1 MADKILI
8 GNKWYVAATSARNE
22 QSPQVLKND
31 ETFVMFDH
39 FGDLQV
45 HGVGDE
51 GLYHEDTRYLAYQ
64 ELAIDGVRP
73 LFLGSSVKDNNSL
86 LIIELMNPDLT
97 CDERVQVAKG
107 TVHILRAKL
116 LWRGACYEH
125 IRVTNHG
132 REAFQADL
140 SIRFGADFAD
150 LFEVRGMS
158 RPQRGERL
166 ESLVSDTDVQL
177 RYQGLDAGLR
187 TTRIHFEPAPSALD
201 EHEARFRV
209 KLGLGEEV
217 HLYCTVSCERDNGVA
232 AAVAGSYGSYG
243 NYDSALRMAQ
253 AERARVAHLRCGIE
267 TSNPLVNLWLERS
280 ASDLTML
287 TTTLASGPYP
297 YAGVPWYSTTFGRDG
312 ILTAREMLWTDPS
325 IARGVLAF
333 LAATQATEREP
344 ERDAEPGKILHE
356 ARRCEMAATGEI
368 PFGRYYGSVDST
380 PLFVGLA
387 GAYYQ
392 RTGDLPFIRSIW
404 PNVIAALEWIDRDG
418 DVDGD
423 GFVEYAR
430 RSREGLIQQGWK
442 DSQDSVFHADGTLA
456 PAPIALC
463 EVQGYVYE
471 AKLLAADL
479 ARRVGDDTLAK
490 RLRSQAQELKRK
502 FLQRFWCEDLG
513 TYAIALDGAKQP
525 CRVAASNAGHALWS
539 GIASPQHARRIVELL
554 MSERFFSGWG
564 IRTIARGEPRYNP
577 MSYHNGSIWPHD
589 NAIIAAGMARYGYT
603 EAAMRIFAGMFD
615 SSLHFDNYRLPE
627 LFCGFSRRPAEGP
640 TLYPVACAPQAWAAA
655 AVFGVLQACL
665 GLDFDPARPKVA
677 LGAPHLPEFIQ
688 WMRISRL
695 AVREHSIDV
704 LLQRYRNNVGVEVM
718 HRTGSL
724 ELVVELQ

>member
-1 MADKILI
+1 
-8 GNKWYVAATSARNE
+8 
-22 QSPQVLKND
+22 
-31 ETFVMFDH
+31 MFDH

-51 GLYHEDTRYLAYQ
+51 GLYHDDTRYLAYQ

-73 LFLGSSVKDNNSL
+73 LFLGSSIKDNNSL

-97 CDERVQVAKG
+97 RGERVQVAKG
-107 TVHILRAKL
+107 TVHILRVKL

-125 IRVTNHG
+125 IRITNHG
-132 REAFQADL
+132 RDTFEADL
-140 SIRFGADFAD
+140 SIRFATDFAD

-158 RPQRGERL
+158 RTQHGERL
-166 ESLVSDTDVQL
+166 QTLVHGGDVQL
-177 RYQGLDAGLR
+177 RYCGLDNDLR
-187 TTRIHFEPAPSALD
+187 TTRMRFQPMPEALD
-201 EHEARFRV
+201 EREARYR
-209 KLGLGEEV
+209 V
-217 HLYCTVSCERDNGVA
+217 HLEPDKEAHLYVTVRCEREGA
-232 AAVAGSYGSYG
+232 APDTSASPATD
-243 NYDSALRMAQ
+243 YDTALRTAQ
-253 AERARVAHLRCGIE
+253 AERTRVAHARCGIE

-280 ASDLTML
+280 ASDLAML
-287 TTTLASGPYP
+287 TTTLSSGPYP

-325 IARGVLAF
+325 IARGVLGF
-333 LAATQATEREP
+333 LASTQATESDP
-344 ERDAEPGKILHE
+344 ARDAEPGKILHE

-392 RTGDLPFIRSIW
+392 RTGDLDFIRSIW
-404 PNVIAALEWIDRDG
+404 PNVIAALDWIDRDG
-418 DVDGD
+418 DIDGD

-430 RSREGLIQQGWK
+430 RSAEGLVQQGWK

-456 PAPIALC
+456 QAPIALC

-479 ARRVGDDTLAK
+479 ARRIGDDALAR
-490 RLRSQAQELKRK
+490 RLRSSAQELKRQ
-502 FLQRFWCEDLG
+502 FVQRFWCEDLG
-513 TYAIALDGAKQP
+513 SYAIALDADKQP

-539 GIASPQHARRIVELL
+539 GIATPAHARRIVELL
-554 MSERFFSGWG
+554 MSDRFFSGWG

-589 NAIIAAGMARYGYT
+589 NAIIASGMTRYGYT
-603 EAAMRIFAGMFD
+603 EAAMRVLAGMFD
-615 SSLHFDNYRLPE
+615 SSLYFDNHRLPE

-655 AVFGVLQACL
+655 AVFSVLQACL
-665 GLDFDPARPKVA
+665 GMEFDPSRPRIT
-677 LGAPHLPEFIQ
+677 LFDPRLPEFIQ
-688 WMRISRL
+688 WVRISRL
-695 AVREHSIDV
+695 TVREHSLDV
-704 LLQRYRNNVGVEVM
+704 LLQRYRNNVGVEVTD
-718 HRTGSL
+718 RTGTL

>member
-1 MADKILI
+1 MI
-8 GNKWYVAATSARNE
+8 
-22 QSPQVLKND
+22 
-31 ETFVMFDH
+31 FDH

-97 CDERVQVAKG
+97 RDERVLVAKG

-116 LWRGACYEH
+116 LWRDVCYEH

-132 REAFQADL
+132 RESFDAEV
-140 SIRFGADFAD
+140 SMRFATDFAD

-158 RPQRGERL
+158 RPRSGERL
-166 ESLVSDTDVQL
+166 SSLVGDADVQL
-177 RYQGLDAGLR
+177 RYRGLDDDLR
-187 TTRIHFEPAPSALD
+187 TTHLRFEPVPDALD
-201 EHEARFRV
+201 EHGASFRV
-209 KLGLGEEV
+209 QLDVGEEA
-217 HLYCTVSCERDNGVA
+217 HLYCRISCERGSQVQAQASPADNYEA
-232 AAVAGSYGSYG
+232 ALSK
-243 NYDSALRMAQ
+243 AQ
-253 AERARVAHLRCGIE
+253 AERARVAHSRCGIE

-287 TTTLASGPYP
+287 TTTLPSGPYP

-380 PLFVGLA
+380 PLFVALA

-392 RTGDLPFIRSIW
+392 RTGDLAFVRSIW
-404 PNVIAALEWIDRDG
+404 PNLLAALEWIDREG
-418 DVDGD
+418 DIDGD

-430 RSREGLIQQGWK
+430 RSREGLVQQGWK

-456 PAPIALC
+456 QAPIALC

-479 ARRVGDDTLAK
+479 ARRLGDDTLAK
-490 RLRSQAQELKRK
+490 RLRAAAQDLKRQ
-502 FLQRFWCEDLG
+502 FVQQFWCEKLG
-513 TYAIALDGAKQP
+513 SYAIALDGAKQP
-525 CRVAASNAGHALWS
+525 CEVAASNAGHALWS

-554 MSERFFSGWG
+554 MSDRFFSGWG
-564 IRTIARGEPRYNP
+564 VRTIARGEPRYNP

-603 EAAMRIFAGMFD
+603 EAAMRIFSGLFD

-640 TLYPVACAPQAWAAA
+640 TLYPVACSPQAWASA

-665 GLDFDPARPKVA
+665 GLDFDPIRPKVA
-677 LGAPHLPEFIQ
+677 LSAPRLPEFIQ
-688 WMRISRL
+688 WMRIGRL
-695 AVREHSIDV
+695 AVREHSLDM

-718 HRTGSL
+718 HRTGAL

>member
-64 ELAIDGVRP
+64 ELTIDGVRP
-73 LFLGSSVKDNNSL
+73 LFLGSSIKDNNSL

-97 CDERVQVAKG
+97 DGDRVQVAKG
-107 TVHILRAKL
+107 MVHILRAKL

-125 IRVTNHG
+125 MRITNHG
-132 REAFQADL
+132 REPFAADA
-140 SIRFGADFAD
+140 SFRFATDFAD

-158 RPQRGERL
+158 RSRRGERL
-166 ESLVSDTDVQL
+166 KTLVSPGDVQL
-177 RYQGLDAGLR
+177 RYRGLDSGLR
-187 TTRIHFEPAPSALD
+187 TTRIRFEPRPDMLD
-201 EHEARFRV
+201 ENEARFRV
-209 KLGLGEEV
+209 ALAPGEEL
-217 HLYCTVSCERDNGVA
+217 HLYVTISCERN
-232 AAVAGSYGSYG
+232 AGIDAPASGG
-243 NYDSALRMAQ
+243 GTYDAALRMAQ
-253 AERARVAHLRCGIE
+253 AERARVAQARCAIE

-280 ASDLTML
+280 ASDLAML
-287 TTTLASGPYP
+287 TTTLPSGPYP

-325 IARGVLAF
+325 IARGVLGF
-333 LAATQATEREP
+333 LASTQATESDAA
-344 ERDAEPGKILHE
+344 RDAEPGKILHE

-380 PLFVGLA
+380 PLFVALA
-387 GAYYQ
+387 GAYHQ
-392 RTGDLPFIRSIW
+392 RTGDLAFIRSIW
-404 PNVIAALEWIDRDG
+404 PNVLAALDWIDRDG

-430 RSREGLIQQGWK
+430 RSREGLVQQGWK
-442 DSQDSVFHADGTLA
+442 DSQDSVFHADGALA
-456 PAPIALC
+456 QAPIALC

-479 ARRVGDDTLAK
+479 ARRLGDDALAK
-490 RLRSQAQELKRK
+490 RLRTAAQELKRA
-502 FLQRFWCEDLG
+502 FVQQFWCEDLG
-513 TYAIALDGAKQP
+513 SYAIALDGAKKP

-539 GIASPQHARRIVELL
+539 GIATAAHARRIVDLL

-589 NAIIAAGMARYGYT
+589 NAIIAAGMARYGHA
-603 EAAMRIFAGMFD
+603 EAAMRILAGMFD
-615 SSLHFDNYRLPE
+615 SSLYFDNYRLPE
-627 LFCGFSRRPAEGP
+627 LFCGFARRSGEGP
-640 TLYPVACAPQAWAAA
+640 TLYPVACAPQAWASA
-655 AVFGVLQACL
+655 AVFGTLQACL
-665 GLDFDPARPKVA
+665 GMDFDAAKPRVTLFGPR
-677 LGAPHLPEFIQ
+677 LPDFIQ

-695 AVREHSIDV
+695 AVQENSLDV
-704 LLQRYRNNVGVEVM
+704 LLQRYRNNVGVEVTD
-718 HRTGSL
+718 RSGAL
-724 ELVVELQ
+724 ELAVELR

>member
-1 MADKILI
+1 
-8 GNKWYVAATSARNE
+8 
-22 QSPQVLKND
+22 
-31 ETFVMFDH
+31 MFDH

-64 ELAIDGVRP
+64 ELTIDGVRP
-73 LFLGSSVKDNNSL
+73 LFLGSSIKDNNSL

-97 CDERVQVAKG
+97 YGDRVQVAKG
-107 TVHILRAKL
+107 TVHFLRAKL

-125 IRVTNHG
+125 IRITNHG
-132 REAFQADL
+132 REMFEAEA
-140 SIRFGADFAD
+140 SIQFATDFAD

-158 RPQRGERL
+158 RLRRGERL
-166 ESLVSDTDVQL
+166 DTLLGEQDVQL
-177 RYQGLDAGLR
+177 RYRGLDDALR
-187 TTRIHFEPAPSALD
+187 TTRIRFEPTPDAL
-201 EHEARFRV
+201 EENEARFRV
-209 KLGLGEEV
+209 LLAPGEEQ
-217 HLYCTVSCERDNGVA
+217 HLYVTVSCEREA
-232 AAVAGSYGSYG
+232 AAPPASAGA
-243 NYDSALRMAQ
+243 NYDAALRMAQ
-253 AERARVAHLRCGIE
+253 AERTRVAQARCAIE
-267 TSNPLVNLWLERS
+267 TSNPLVNLWLDRS
-280 ASDLTML
+280 ASDLAML
-287 TTTLASGPYP
+287 TTTLSSGPYP

-312 ILTAREMLWTDPS
+312 ILTAREMLWSDPS
-325 IARGVLAF
+325 IARGVLGF
-333 LAATQATEREP
+333 LASTQATERDP
-344 ERDAEPGKILHE
+344 ARDAEPGKILHE

-387 GAYYQ
+387 GAYHQ
-392 RTGDLPFIRSIW
+392 RTGDLDFIRGIW
-404 PNVIAALEWIDRDG
+404 PNVLAALEWIDRDG

-430 RSREGLIQQGWK
+430 RSKEGLLQQGWK

-456 PAPIALC
+456 QAPIALC

-479 ARRVGDDTLAK
+479 ARRIGDDALARK
-490 RLRSQAQELKRK
+490 LRSSAQDLKRA
-502 FLQRFWCEDLG
+502 FVQQFWCEELG
-513 TYAIALDGAKQP
+513 SYAIALDGAKQP
-525 CRVAASNAGHALWS
+525 CKVAASNAGHALWS
-539 GIASPQHARRIVELL
+539 GIATAAHAKRIVELL

-589 NAIIAAGMARYGYT
+589 NAIIAAGMARYGYA
-603 EAAMRIFAGMFD
+603 EAAMRILGGMFD

-640 TLYPVACAPQAWAAA
+640 TLYPVACAPQAWASA

-665 GLDFDPARPKVA
+665 GLDFDSSRPRVT
-677 LGAPHLPEFIQ
+677 LFGPRLPEFIQ

-695 AVREHSIDV
+695 TVREHSLDV
-704 LLQRYRNNVGVEVM
+704 LLQRYRNNVGVEVTD
-718 HRTGSL
+718 RSGAL

>member
-1 MADKILI
+1 M
-8 GNKWYVAATSARNE
+8 AATSARNE

-51 GLYHEDTRYLAYQ
+51 GLYHDDTRYLAYQ

-73 LFLGSSVKDNNSL
+73 LFLGSSIKDNNSL
-86 LIIELMNPDLT
+86 LIIELMNPDLPRH
-97 CDERVQVAKG
+97 DNLLVAKG
-107 TVHILRAKL
+107 MVHILRAKL

-125 IRVTNHG
+125 IRITNHG
-132 REAFQADL
+132 REHFAAQV
-140 SIRFGADFAD
+140 SIRFATDFAD

-158 RPQRGERL
+158 RTRRGERL
-166 ESLVSDTDVQL
+166 ETLVSANDVQL
-177 RYQGLDAGLR
+177 RYRGLDGDLR
-187 TTRIHFEPAPSALD
+187 TTRMRFEPTPAELEENEARFQVDLAPGEESHLYATVLCEREGEPAPPAP
-201 EHEARFRV
+201 
-209 KLGLGEEV
+209 
-217 HLYCTVSCERDNGVA
+217 
-232 AAVAGSYGSYG
+232 AVA
-243 NYDSALRMAQ
+243 NYDAALRLAQ
-253 AERARVAHLRCGIE
+253 GERARVAQARCDIE

-280 ASDLTML
+280 ASDLAML
-287 TTTLASGPYP
+287 TTTLSSGPYP

-325 IARGVLAF
+325 LARGVLGF
-333 LAATQATEREP
+333 LAATQSPGTDPA
-344 ERDAEPGKILHE
+344 RDAEPGKILHE

-387 GAYYQ
+387 GAYHQ
-392 RTGDLPFIRSIW
+392 RTGDLDFIRGIW
-404 PNVIAALEWIDRDG
+404 PNVLAALEWMDRHG

-423 GFVEYAR
+423 GFVEYSR
-430 RSREGLIQQGWK
+430 RSREGLVQQGWK

-456 PAPIALC
+456 KAPIALC

-471 AKLLAADL
+471 AKVFAADL
-479 ARRVGDDTLAK
+479 ARRLGDEALAR
-490 RLRSQAQELKRK
+490 RLRSSAQELKRI
-502 FLQRFWCEDLG
+502 FVQQFWCDDVG
-513 TYAIALDGAKQP
+513 SYAIALDGDKKP

-539 GIASPQHARRIVELL
+539 GIATAPHARRIVELL

-589 NAIIAAGMARYGYT
+589 NAIIAAGMARYGHA
-603 EAAMRIFAGMFD
+603 EAAMRVLAGMFD

-627 LFCGFSRRPAEGP
+627 LFCGFARRPGEGP
-640 TLYPVACAPQAWAAA
+640 TLYPVACAPQAWASA

-665 GLDFDPARPKVA
+665 GLDFDPAKPRVTLLSPR
-677 LGAPHLPEFIQ
+677 LPDFIQ

-695 AVREHSIDV
+695 TVREHSLDV

-718 HRTGSL
+718 DRSGAL
-724 ELVVELQ
+724 ELAVELQ

>member
-1 MADKILI
+1 
-8 GNKWYVAATSARNE
+8 
-22 QSPQVLKND
+22 
-31 ETFVMFDH
+31 MFDH

-73 LFLGSSVKDNNSL
+73 LFLGSSIKDNNSL
-86 LIIELMNPDLT
+86 LIIEMMNPDLT
-97 CDERVQVAKG
+97 RGERVQVAKG
-107 TVHILRAKL
+107 TVHILRVKL

-125 IRVTNHG
+125 IRITNHG
-132 REAFQADL
+132 RETFEADL
-140 SIRFGADFAD
+140 SMRFATDFAD

-158 RPQRGERL
+158 RLRHGERL
-166 ESLVSDTDVQL
+166 QTLTNEREVQL
-177 RYQGLDAGLR
+177 RYRGLDSETR
-187 TTRIHFEPAPSALD
+187 TTRLHFQPAPDALD
-201 EHEARFRV
+201 EREAQFRV
-209 KLGLGEEV
+209 HLAPDKEM
-217 HLYCTVSCERDNGVA
+217 HLYVTVSCEREGLPVTADD
-232 AAVAGSYGSYG
+232 AVTT
-243 NYDSALRMAQ
+243 YDAALRMAQ
-253 AERARVAHLRCGIE
+253 SERMRVAHARCGIE

-280 ASDLTML
+280 ASDLAML
-287 TTTLASGPYP
+287 TTTLAGGPYP

-333 LAATQATEREP
+333 LASTQASESDP
-344 ERDAEPGKILHE
+344 MRDAEPGKILHE

-380 PLFVGLA
+380 PLFVALA
-387 GAYYQ
+387 GAYHQ
-392 RTGDLPFIRSIW
+392 RTGDLDFIRSIW
-404 PNVIAALEWIDRDG
+404 PNICAALDWIDRDG

-430 RSREGLIQQGWK
+430 RSREGLVQQGWK

-456 PAPIALC
+456 TAPIALC

-479 ARRVGDDTLAK
+479 ASRLGDDALAK
-490 RLRSQAQELKRK
+490 RLRSAAQELKRQ
-502 FLQRFWCEDLG
+502 FQQRFWCDELG
-513 TYAIALDGAKQP
+513 SYAIALDGSKQP

-539 GIASPQHARRIVELL
+539 GIASPQHAQRIVELL

-589 NAIIAAGMARYGYT
+589 NAIIAAGMARYGFT
-603 EAAMRIFAGMFD
+603 EAAMRVLAGMFD
-615 SSLHFDNYRLPE
+615 SSLYFEHYRLPE
-627 LFCGFSRRPAEGP
+627 LFCGFSRRPGEGP

-665 GLDFDPARPKVA
+665 GLEFDPARPRVT
-677 LGAPHLPEFIQ
+677 LYGPRLPEFIQ

-695 AVREHSIDV
+695 TVREHSLDV
-704 LLQRYRNNVGVEVM
+704 LLQRYRNNVGVEVTE
-718 HRTGSL
+718 RTGAL

>member
-64 ELAIDGVRP
+64 ELTIDGVRP
-73 LFLGSSVKDNNSL
+73 LFLGSSIKDNNSL

-97 CDERVQVAKG
+97 HGDSVQVAKG
-107 TVHILRAKL
+107 TVHFLRVKL

-125 IRVTNHG
+125 IRITNHG
-132 REAFQADL
+132 RDMFEAEA
-140 SIRFGADFAD
+140 SIRFATDFAD

-158 RPQRGERL
+158 RLRRGERL
-166 ESLVSDTDVQL
+166 ETLLSAQDVQL
-177 RYQGLDAGLR
+177 RYRGLDDELR
-187 TTRIHFEPAPSALD
+187 TTRIRFEPSPDVLED
-201 EHEARFRV
+201 NEARFQVR
-209 KLGLGEEV
+209 LAPGEEQ
-217 HLYCTVSCERDNGVA
+217 HLYVTVSCERA
-232 AAVAGSYGSYG
+232 AADPSASSDV
-243 NYDSALRMAQ
+243 NYDAALRMAQ
-253 AERARVAHLRCGIE
+253 AERTRVAQARCAIE
-267 TSNPLVNLWLERS
+267 TSNPLVNLWLDRS
-280 ASDLTML
+280 ASDLAML
-287 TTTLASGPYP
+287 TTTLPSGPYP

-325 IARGVLAF
+325 IARGVLGF
-333 LAATQATEREP
+333 LASTQATERDP
-344 ERDAEPGKILHE
+344 ARDAEPGKILHE

-387 GAYYQ
+387 GAYHQ
-392 RTGDLPFIRSIW
+392 RTGDLEFIRSIW
-404 PNVIAALEWIDRDG
+404 PNVLAALEWIDRDG

-430 RSREGLIQQGWK
+430 RSKEGLLQQGWK

-456 PAPIALC
+456 QAPIALC

-479 ARRVGDDTLAK
+479 ARRVGDDALARK
-490 RLRSQAQELKRK
+490 LRSSAQELKRA
-502 FLQRFWCEDLG
+502 FVQQFWCEDLG

-525 CRVAASNAGHALWS
+525 CKVAASNAGHALWS
-539 GIASPQHARRIVELL
+539 GIATPAHAKRIVDLL

-589 NAIIAAGMARYGYT
+589 NAIIAAGMARYGYA
-603 EAAMRIFAGMFD
+603 EAAMRILGGMFD
-615 SSLHFDNYRLPE
+615 SSLHFDHYRLPE

-640 TLYPVACAPQAWAAA
+640 TLYPVACAPQAWASA

-665 GLDFDPARPKVA
+665 GLDFDAERPRVT
-677 LGAPHLPEFIQ
+677 LFGPRLPEFIQ
-688 WMRISRL
+688 WVRISRL
-695 AVREHSIDV
+695 TVREHSLDV
-704 LLQRYRNNVGVEVM
+704 QLQRYRNNVGVEVTD
-718 HRTGSL
+718 RTGAL

>member
-64 ELAIDGVRP
+64 ELTIDGVRP
-73 LFLGSSVKDNNSL
+73 LFLGSSIKDNNSL

-97 CDERVQVAKG
+97 RDERVQVAKG

-125 IRVTNHG
+125 VRVTNHG
-132 REAFQADL
+132 RETFEADV
-140 SIRFGADFAD
+140 SIHFAADFTD

-158 RPQRGERL
+158 RPRRGERL
-166 ESLVSDTDVQL
+166 ESVVEASAVQL
-177 RYQGLDAGLR
+177 RYRGLDGQSR
-187 TTRIHFEPAPSALD
+187 TTRLRFEPEPSMLD
-201 EHEARFRV
+201 EREARFCIR
-209 KLGLGEEV
+209 LQPGHEV
-217 HLYCTVSCERDNGVA
+217 HLYCTVSCEREGA
-232 AAVAGSYGSYG
+232 APDPAGAG
-243 NYDSALRMAQ
+243 NYDQALRLAQ
-253 AERARVAHLRCGIE
+253 AERGRMAAMRCQIE
-267 TSNPLVNLWLERS
+267 TSNPLVNLWLDRS
-280 ASDLTML
+280 FSDLTML
-287 TTTLASGPYP
+287 TTTLTSGPYP

-312 ILTAREMLWTDPS
+312 ILTARAMLWTDPT
-325 IARGVLAF
+325 IARGVLGF
-333 LAATQATEREP
+333 LAATQATERDP

-356 ARRCEMAATGEI
+356 ARRCEMAATREI

-380 PLFVGLA
+380 PLFVALA

-392 RTGDLPFIRSIW
+392 RTGDLAFIRSIW
-404 PNVIAALEWIDRDG
+404 PHVIAALEWIDRDG
-418 DVDGD
+418 DIDRD

-430 RSREGLIQQGWK
+430 RSREGLVQQGWK

-456 PAPIALC
+456 QAPIALC

-471 AKLLAADL
+471 AKLLAAEL
-479 ARRVGDDTLAK
+479 AHHLGDEPLAT
-490 RLRSQAQELKRK
+490 RLRFAAEDLKRN
-502 FLQRFWCEDLG
+502 FVQQFWCDDLG
-513 TYAIALDGAKQP
+513 SYAIALDGAKQP

-539 GIASPQHARRIVELL
+539 GIATPQHARQIVDLL

-589 NAIIAAGMARYGYT
+589 NAIIAAGMARYGHT
-603 EAAMRIFAGMFD
+603 KEAMRILGAMFD
-615 SSLHFDNYRLPE
+615 SSLYFEHYRLPE
-627 LFCGFSRRPAEGP
+627 LFCGFPRRPGEGP
-640 TLYPVACAPQAWAAA
+640 TLYPVACSPQAWAAA
-655 AVFGVLQACL
+655 AVFGVLQSCL
-665 GLDFDPARPKVA
+665 GLNFEPVKPKVA
-677 LGAPHLPEFIQ
+677 MTAPHLPEFIQ

-695 AVREHSIDV
+695 NVREHSLDV
-704 LLQRYRNNVGVEVM
+704 MLQRYRNNVGVEVTQ
-718 HRTGSL
+718 RSGAL
-724 ELVVELQ
+724 DVVIELQ

>member
-1 MADKILI
+1 
-8 GNKWYVAATSARNE
+8 
-22 QSPQVLKND
+22 
-31 ETFVMFDH
+31 MFDH

-86 LIIELMNPDLT
+86 LIIELMNPDLAR
-97 CDERVQVAKG
+97 DERVLVAKG

-132 REAFQADL
+132 RESFDAEM
-140 SIRFGADFAD
+140 SMRFATDFAD

-158 RPQRGERL
+158 RPRCGNRL
-166 ESLVSDTDVQL
+166 DSLVGDADVQL
-177 RYQGLDAGLR
+177 RYRGLDAELR
-187 TTRIHFEPAPSALD
+187 TTHIRFEPAPSALD

-209 KLGLGEEV
+209 QLDVGEEV
-217 HLYCTVSCERDNGVA
+217 HLYCRISCERGSRVAPEPFPPADNYEA
-232 AAVAGSYGSYG
+232 ALSK
-243 NYDSALRMAQ
+243 AQ
-253 AERARVAHLRCGIE
+253 VERSRVAHSRCGIE

-287 TTTLASGPYP
+287 TTTLPSGPYP

-325 IARGVLAF
+325 IAQGVLAF
-333 LAATQATEREP
+333 LAATQATESDP

-387 GAYYQ
+387 GAYFQ
-392 RTGDLPFIRSIW
+392 RTGDLAFIRGIW
-404 PNVIAALEWIDRDG
+404 PNVLAALEWIDRDG

-430 RSREGLIQQGWK
+430 RSREGLVQQGWK
-442 DSQDSVFHADGTLA
+442 DSQDSVFHDDGSLA

-471 AKLLAADL
+471 AKLAAADL
-479 ARRVGDDTLAK
+479 ARRLGDDTLAK
-490 RLRSQAQELKRK
+490 RLRASAQDLKRQ
-502 FLQRFWCEDLG
+502 FLQRFWCEKLG
-513 TYAIALDGAKQP
+513 SYAIALDGAKQP

-554 MSERFFSGWG
+554 MSERFYSGWG

-603 EAAMRIFAGMFD
+603 EAAMRVFAGMFD

-640 TLYPVACAPQAWAAA
+640 TLYPVACSPQAWAAA

-665 GLDFDPARPKVA
+665 GLEFDPVRPKIA
-677 LGAPHLPEFIQ
+677 LSAPRLPEFIQ
-688 WMRISRL
+688 WMRIARL
-695 AVREHSIDV
+695 AVREHSVDV

-718 HRTGSL
+718 HRTGAL